1 MPPAGYRRFVEQFEE
16 YCIAVG
22 KEADFRDQQRVLGL
36 DAYIALRR
44 ENGAVQ
50 PCLRLFS
57 YVLQVDLPEEI
68 INHPL
73 IVSMYTAAADMILW
87 SNVSSQNYL
96 SIEANLDWNLI

>member
-1 MPPAGYRRFVEQFEE
+1 MPPLGYRRFVEQFEE
-16 YCIAVG
+16 YCVAVG

-36 DAYIALRR
+36 DAYVALRR

-57 YVLQVDLPEEI
+57 YVLPVDLPDEI

-73 IVSMYTAAADMILW
+73 IVSMYTSAADMILW
-87 SNVSSQNYL
+87 SNVSFQGYF
-96 SIEANLDWNLI
+96 SIEANLD